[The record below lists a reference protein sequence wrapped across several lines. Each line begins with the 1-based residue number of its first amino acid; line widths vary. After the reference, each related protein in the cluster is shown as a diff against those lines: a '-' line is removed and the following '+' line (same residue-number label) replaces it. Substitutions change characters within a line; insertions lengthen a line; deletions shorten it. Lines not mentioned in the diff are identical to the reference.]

1 MSVQCL
7 YWRKK
12 CWDFLYFIRW
22 SCLKGIIIFSIRSI
36 LKFGNFTES
45 NQGPYQ
51 WKLIFEVS
59 LNDGIKLTYWEKWD
73 WNKRVTIVIVKVER
87 LKFWII
93 KRVKE
98 PQLKNLNSKSWSRSA
113 VIVSSIITR
122 KWVKPNSKF

>member
-7 YWRKK
+7 YWRIK
-12 CWDFLYFIRW
+12 CWNFLYFIRW

-45 NQGPYQ
+45 NKGPYQ

-73 WNKRVTIVIVKVER
+73 WNKRVTIIIVKVER